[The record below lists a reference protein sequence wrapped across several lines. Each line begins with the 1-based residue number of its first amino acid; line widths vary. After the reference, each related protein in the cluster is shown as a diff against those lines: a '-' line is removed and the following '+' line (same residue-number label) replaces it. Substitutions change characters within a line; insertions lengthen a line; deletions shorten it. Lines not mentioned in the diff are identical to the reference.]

1 MGPDVFAALLY
12 ILHLCASGDD
22 SAAAV
27 RRRRRL
33 AGNAA
38 RNDDAH
44 RAPHVCLDTDCALSR
59 HFWASFS
66 QSDCAVLVHRLA
78 LHAPALYL
86 HALEHHVGD
95 EHAFSDPIHLVQ
107 RMKIHR

>member
-1 MGPDVFAALLY
+1 M
-12 ILHLCASGDD
+12 
-22 SAAAV
+22 
-27 RRRRRL
+27 

-44 RAPHVCLDTDCALSR
+44 RAPHACLDTDCALSR